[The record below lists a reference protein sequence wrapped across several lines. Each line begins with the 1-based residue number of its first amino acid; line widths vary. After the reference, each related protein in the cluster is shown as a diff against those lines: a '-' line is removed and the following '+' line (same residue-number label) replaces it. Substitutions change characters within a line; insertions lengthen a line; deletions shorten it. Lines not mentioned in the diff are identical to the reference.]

1 MSQPAEK
8 KFPQLFLIGLGLAII
23 FSLSFLKVYDYD
35 IWFHL
40 KTGEYIVDNLVIP
53 KADVFSYTAAGHEW
67 VTHEWLFEVVAY
79 FVYLAGGAVGLT
91 LFKALSITAVF
102 GIYLVFFYRRG
113 TSAYVLTL
121 VTVIGA
127 ILARERFLERPELFT
142 YVFAAIFICLLEK
155 FRTEEK
161 QGGLSERKYLFAMP
175 AIMVV
180 WANAHSGAIF
190 GIIILG
196 AYAFSEFVSAIFKSR
211 NPFKDPKVIS
221 VLLISFITFIAGF
234 INPNTY
240 NAYLY
245 PFVALK
251 SMKGAGIN
259 VAEFTP
265 PTWQTDYLF
274 FIFLAIS
281 SVIILINIKRASI
294 AHLLLFALFSVTSLR
309 FSRNIAF
316 WAIIS
321 VPIIS
326 LYADELKNRFCKRNI
341 NGIIP
346 AVLVAIIV
354 VLSAAPYVYG
364 TMKNGWLGAGVKER
378 WFPEGAVQFINEN
391 RIEGN
396 MYNSYEFGGYLIWR
410 TYPQRRVFIDG
421 RNDVYPELMVEQRML
436 GALGFE
442 NIIDKFNINYALF
455 SFTQGNPEY
464 INPDPYFGQG
474 LALVYWD
481 DVAMVFVK
489 RTPENSALIERFEYR
504 AVKPADSQ
512 FAFTD
517 LNNADA
523 LVSELQRNISANPSG
538 WRNHMLLGNLYG
550 MLGYVDKAK
559 EEINIS
565 QVNYRGGR

>member
-8 KFPQLFLIGLGLAII
+8 KLPQLFLILLGLAIV

-40 KTGEYIVDNLVIP
+40 KTGEYIVNNLVIP

-121 VTVIGA
+121 VAVIGA

-142 YVFAAIFICLLEK
+142 YVFSAIFICLLEK

-161 QGGLSERKYLFAMP
+161 QGGLSERRYLFAMP

-211 NPFKDPKVIS
+211 SPFKDPKVIS
-221 VLLISFITFIAGF
+221 ILVISFITFIAGF

-265 PTWQTDYLF
+265 PTWQTDHLF

-281 SVIILINIKRASI
+281 SVIILVNIKRASI
-294 AHLLLFALFSVTSLR
+294 AHLLLFVLFSVTSLR

-326 LYADELKNRFCKRNI
+326 IYADEIKNRFRKREV

-346 AVLVAIIV
+346 VILVTIIV
-354 VLSAAPYVYG
+354 VLSASPYVYG
-364 TMKNGWLGAGVKER
+364 TMKNGWWGAGVKER

-391 RIEGN
+391 RIGGN

-421 RNDVYPELMVEQRML
+421 RNDVYPELMIEERML

-442 NIIDKFNINYALF
+442 NIIDKFNINYTLF

-550 MLGYVDKAK
+550 MLGYTDKAR